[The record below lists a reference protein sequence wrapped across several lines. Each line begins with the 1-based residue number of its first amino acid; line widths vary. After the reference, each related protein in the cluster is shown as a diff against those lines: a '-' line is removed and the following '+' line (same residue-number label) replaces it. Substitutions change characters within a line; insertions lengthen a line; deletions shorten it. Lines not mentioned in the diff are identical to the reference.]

1 MATPPPVKKK
11 PPSEDKDEPGLVPS
25 ELDDL
30 THAEMLMLYGEVSRA
45 ILFAKSIQWRTVAS
59 TLLVYLAL
67 ICLARVFP
75 LQLGLIRAMILGVCL
90 IGPVAL
96 MMLIVYQMWQYNE
109 IRRRKKIE
117 ALLSSFFRDIV
128 GAKPS
133 LESDVHRYLILT
145 AMAGALA
152 VGTAGTV
159 YALAVVLNSQF

>member
-1 MATPPPVKKK
+1 MATSPPVKKK
-11 PPSEDKDEPGLVPS
+11 ASSEDADEPGLVAS

-45 ILFAKSIQWRTVAS
+45 ILFAKSIQWKTVAS

-67 ICLARVFP
+67 ICLARIFQ
-75 LQLGLIRAMILGVCL
+75 LHLGLIRAMILGVCL

-109 IRRRKKIE
+109 IRRRRRIE

-128 GAKPS
+128 GVKPS

-145 AMAGALA
+145 TMIGALV

-159 YALAVVLNSQF
+159 YALALVLNYQM